1 MQNSARCSHVPL
13 CGGCSRQQIPYLQQ
27 LEEKQAFITS
37 LFAPYIQA
45 GTRLHPIFPSP
56 SPWEYRN
63 KMEFSFSQNKAGD
76 HFLGLML
83 AKGRGRVLDLQECHL
98 VQSWFLDVLKAVR
111 QWWKQSGLAAYH
123 FYKDTGTLRTLTL
136 REGKRTGDKM
146 VMLTVSGNPAFAL
159 SESQLKSFVAALPPA
174 ENQSIFI
181 RVHQIAKGSP
191 TQFYE
196 LQVQGPDHITES
208 LTIQGRP
215 LLFKI
220 SPTSFFQP
228 NTAQAEL
235 LYSRALDMLSPS
247 SEALV
252 YDLYCGTGTLGMA
265 IALKAKQVI
274 GIELNPHAVF
284 DAESNRELN
293 QIANFTI
300 LCGDVGTLLAKE
312 NQADAVVIDP
322 PRSGLDPLALQ
333 HVIRLDA
340 KKILYISCNPTTQAQ
355 NIKVLTEAG
364 YRLLELQPVDQF
376 PHTPHIE
383 NIALLEKN

>member
-1 MQNSARCSHVPL
+1 MENSVRCSHVPL
-13 CGGCSRQQIPYLQQ
+13 CGGCSRQQIPYPLQ
-27 LEEKQAFITS
+27 LEQKQAFVAE

-45 GTRLHPIFPSP
+45 GARIHPILPSP
-56 SPWEYRN
+56 SPWAYRN

-76 HFLGLML
+76 HFLGLMI

-98 VQSWFLDVLKAVR
+98 VQPWFIDVLKSVR
-111 QWWKQSGLAAYH
+111 EWWKQSELKAYH

-136 REGKRTGDKM
+136 REGQRTGDKM
-146 VMLTVSGNPAFAL
+146 VMLTVSGNPEFAIQ
-159 SESQLKSFVAALPPA
+159 EPELKSFLAALPPS
-174 ENQSIFI
+174 ENLSVFV

-196 LQVQGPDHITES
+196 LHVQGPDHITES
-208 LTIQGRP
+208 LTVQGRP

-228 NTAQAEL
+228 NTAQAEV
-235 LYSRALDMLSPS
+235 LYSRALDMLALSP
-247 SEALV
+247 EALV

-284 DAESNRELN
+284 DADANRELN
-293 QIANFTI
+293 QISNFKI

-312 NQADAVVIDP
+312 AGADAVVLDP

-333 HVIRLDA
+333 HVIRLSA

-383 NIALLEKN
+383 NIALLERY